1 MVDRINRFL
10 SLVSLVISGGAF
22 FFMTVIAFVDAIGRQ
37 FRHPV
42 LGASEYVSLALITF
56 FFGSLA
62 LVVRDDSQI
71 RVGLLVDF
79 YKPRLAII
87 ERYFTAVVETIVLVG
102 LTYMI
107 FDQASRLARFGTV
120 TYFWKIPVAPWLFA
134 SAIMCLVAVWFG
146 IQNLINVRQQAT
158 PPAHSQPEEE

>member
-1 MVDRINRFL
+1 MVDRINRIL
-10 SLVSLVISGGAF
+10 GLVSLVISGCAF
-22 FFMTVIAFVDAIGRQ
+22 FFMTAIAFVDAIGRQ

-71 RVGLLVDF
+71 RVGLLADF
-79 YKPRLAII
+79 YKPRWATM
-87 ERYFTAVVETIVLVG
+87 ERYFTAIFETLILVG

-107 FDQASRLARFGTV
+107 FDQASRLGRFGTV
-120 TYFWKIPVAPWLFA
+120 TYFWNIPVAPWLYA
-134 SAIMCLVAVWFG
+134 SGAMCLIAVWFG
-146 IQNLINVRQQAT
+146 IQNLVSLVRPSSQAT
-158 PPAHSQPEEE
+158 NTLSEEE